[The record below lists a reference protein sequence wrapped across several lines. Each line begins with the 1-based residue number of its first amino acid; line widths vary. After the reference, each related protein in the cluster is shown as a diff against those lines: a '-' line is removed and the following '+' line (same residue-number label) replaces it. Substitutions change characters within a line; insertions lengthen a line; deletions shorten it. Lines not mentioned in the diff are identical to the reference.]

1 MKQFVAVI
9 VVVAALALNAQAQTI
24 SPVIQEYQQKA
35 DSRFQIYNDADVP
48 LTVTLEPYSFG
59 VDLNGSPTFRKL
71 DPGINIQIST
81 TSFRIQPRQ
90 TFYVFYKATAEAL
103 PAWFC
108 IYATVTG
115 PSTPSGLKLAF
126 KLPHTVYLLDK
137 KRLERDEI
145 TWVRAETSLDGDQ
158 RKIVAEIENHGSG
171 FGRVREIEI
180 STASGKQT
188 LPGFPVFP
196 GQKRLISVN
205 WNQPGH
211 PRSIVL
217 NFERFK
223 AEADLRTI
231 STQSLP

>member
-1 MKQFVAVI
+1 M
-9 VVVAALALNAQAQTI
+9 AALALNAQAQTI

-48 LTVTLEPYSFG
+48 LTVTLEPFSFT
-59 VDLNGSPTFRKL
+59 VDSNGSPAFRKL
-71 DPGINIQIST
+71 DSGINIQLSA

-115 PSTPSGLKLAF
+115 PTAPNGLKLAF

-137 KRLERDEI
+137 KKLERDEI
-145 TWVRAETSLDGDQ
+145 FWLRAETILDGDQ
-158 RKIVAEIENHGSG
+158 RKIVAEIENQGSG
-171 FGRVREIEI
+171 FGRVRQVEI
-180 STASGKQT
+180 STASGTQT

-196 GQKRLISVN
+196 GQKRLISLD
-205 WNQPGH
+205 WKEPAT

-217 NFERFK
+217 NFERFR
-223 AEADLRTI
+223 AETDLRTI
-231 STQSLP
+231 TSQSAP